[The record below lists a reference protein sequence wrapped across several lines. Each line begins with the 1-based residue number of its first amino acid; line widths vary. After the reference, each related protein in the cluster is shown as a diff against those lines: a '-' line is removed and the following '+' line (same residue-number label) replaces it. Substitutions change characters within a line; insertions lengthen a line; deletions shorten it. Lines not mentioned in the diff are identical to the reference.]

1 MDTIQILIADKAELE
16 ANVKKFR
23 EDIANLTGWI
33 ITAQVPTTFQF
44 DSYFFFIFAEENSLL
59 KNNRNGSNAH
69 RERTCACTD
78 RVFLA
83 EVERKSLSDKLSN
96 LRDERD
102 KLKIDCIDLKQEV
115 LELKSKVD
123 VSDKKSIFLAQQ
135 LQETVTKLELAEV
148 NLSQLR
154 AAAAAVEDGTGA
166 DENANNEE
174 TGKKEEEESKA
185 MLEEKEGEIQRLV
198 KENEGYVQR
207 VADLTAYIQQASHDR
222 EQIIQQYTTYS
233 QQLTVQIEELTKQL
247 NDKATENHSYA
258 TREADLVG
266 HVQRLEAQLQ
276 TNPTPRKSPERN
288 DDPDREKE
296 LKILRTNISE
306 LDQKVLALQLER
318 DELQERHRQD
328 VLQLQASLG
337 KCTALEETVGQL
349 NTQLEMSK
357 DSTSMQNLTHH
368 EDLVAASTS
377 DKVAASRAMKQ
388 NQILKKQIEEI
399 EFSLIQSANDKAKIM
414 NELDAA
420 QSKAK
425 KSADLEHDL
434 KQQLQGMNEAVKERD
449 RNLAAMKEQIKY
461 YVAFAE
467 HSISNPKPASVSGNA
482 DSESQENSSLEHVN
496 NLVKDLQEAKA
507 EIQSLSSVNLELK
520 SQLDSMASS
529 TSSSSSEDISAT
541 EVIQV
546 TTSNGGGEEKDEKN
560 EEISESSSGS
570 TNGSPQ
576 IKLPKEVALMKVEQ
590 KFSQAMHQ
598 IAELSA
604 EKEQLE
610 HLVVRLQDETDTV
623 GEYITIYQ
631 HQRAKQKEQLQEKER
646 QLQAVARDREELKG
660 KLCQLQGLLTEYM
673 ANGNGSND
681 NAGVCEVAQEAV
693 PTDDDQK
700 TEEGLTSSDNISP
713 AGQIM
718 NLLTEIGSNDMLQS
732 KYDAKFQPWFW
743 EPSSGRLI
751 HI

>member
-1 MDTIQILIADKAELE
+1 M
-16 ANVKKFR
+16 
-23 EDIANLTGWI
+23 
-33 ITAQVPTTFQF
+33 
-44 DSYFFFIFAEENSLL
+44 
-59 KNNRNGSNAH
+59 
-69 RERTCACTD
+69 
-78 RVFLA
+78 
-83 EVERKSLSDKLSN
+83 ERKSLSDKLSN

-276 TNPTPRKSPERN
+276 TSPPQKSPERSL
-288 DDPDREKE
+288 DPDREKE

-328 VLQLQASLG
+328 VLQLQASHG

-467 HSISNPKPASVSGNA
+467 HSISNPKPTSVSGNA
-482 DSESQENSSLEHVN
+482 DNESQENSSLEHVN

-693 PTDDDQK
+693 PNDEELK
-700 TEEGLTSSDNISP
+700 TEISSDNTSP

-751 HI
+751 HIWFISI

>member
-1 MDTIQILIADKAELE
+1 M
-16 ANVKKFR
+16 
-23 EDIANLTGWI
+23 
-33 ITAQVPTTFQF
+33 
-44 DSYFFFIFAEENSLL
+44 
-59 KNNRNGSNAH
+59 
-69 RERTCACTD
+69 
-78 RVFLA
+78 
-83 EVERKSLSDKLSN
+83 ERKSLSDKLSN

-174 TGKKEEEESKA
+174 TGKKENEESKA
-185 MLEEKEGEIQRLV
+185 MLEEKEGEIQRLG

-276 TNPTPRKSPERN
+276 TSPPRKSPERN
-288 DDPDREKE
+288 LDPDREKE
-296 LKILRTNISE
+296 LKILRTNISD

-328 VLQLQASLG
+328 VLQLQASHG

-482 DSESQENSSLEHVN
+482 DNESQENSSLEHVN

-520 SQLDSMASS
+520 RQLDRDSMANGDSS

-693 PTDDDQK
+693 PNDEELK
-700 TEEGLTSSDNISP
+700 TEISSDNTSP

-751 HI
+751 HIWFISN